1 MFVNPSSAFEMP
13 AINQHESFSTYQLNL
28 SSRSGGEDFSAIRG
42 SDQDYEFKNNEEA
55 PVEQIDVP

>member
-1 MFVNPSSAFEMP
+1 MP

-42 SDQDYEFKNNEEA
+42 SNQDYEFKNNEEA
-55 PVEQIDVP
+55 PVEQIEVPQAAR